1 VTAASPQEL
10 DFLGVRARILAHG
23 DVTGDQFGLV
33 EMLDAPPGEMPPL
46 HVHHTH
52 DEGFYVLSGEVS
64 LYMPGKQVTL
74 RAGDFLLAPRGVP
87 HTYRVSDG
95 GPASWLCTSNPSGFE
110 RFVAAVAG
118 VGGLDRRDPETVP
131 AVAAEYGIE
140 ILGPPGTMP

>member
-1 VTAASPQEL
+1 MTMTGASHQEL

-33 EMLDAPPGEMPPL
+33 EMLDASPGTMPPL

-52 DEGFYVLSGEVS
+52 DEGFYVLSGQVS
-64 LYMPGKQVTL
+64 LHMPGRQVTL
-74 RAGDFLLAPRGVP
+74 RPGDFFLAPRSVP
-87 HTYRVSDG
+87 HTYRVTNE

-110 RFVAAVAG
+110 RFVAAV
-118 VGGLDRRDPETVP
+118 GGLNSHDPEAVTV
-131 AVAAEYGIE
+131 VAAEFGIE